1 MAKQNN
7 QDRIRNEAKE
17 TAVVVEDALR
27 SISSKIGD
35 IFEEA
40 LNAGE
45 GVSQRFTRDVQSG
58 LNSLA
63 KVSNEIASANLKAE
77 KGLLKQRDVTKQI
90 QQRQAKIAAL
100 KVQIEIAERRG
111 IGNAEELKKQLATVE
126 GYNEEITN
134 ELQKQANFSNNI
146 NKSIGLTGAALSGAA
161 KLTSKIGLSGLDHVF
176 EDARDAAVEKAKS
189 LGVSDTKALG
199 LVGKFKVMVT
209 SVKSVGKGLISAFKD
224 PVVLGG
230 LLVKAFKSL
239 LALGGKIAGQS
250 ADLGAAFLGAGR
262 DSDRI
267 ASNLRDMAA
276 GDVFLSIEESMK
288 AFTAMNNA
296 AGTFTQFSQEQV
308 KNFKQI
314 SHDLGLGEEAT
325 KGLFQVSTM
334 FGQGMRDTTD
344 QVGAVVQGLNLSTD
358 SSINLTDVMKE
369 VANSSSSVRFNLEN
383 NPKALAN
390 AAFNAKRLGMS
401 LDDIKSASEAT
412 LDFESSIAKEMQ
424 AELLLGKELNLE
436 QYRQAALT
444 GDTETATK
452 EMNRLISENKD
463 EIKGNVIAQKA
474 LADSLGITVDQLL
487 KSIQTQELQDKLAAK
502 GITDRV
508 KAQEALNYLKS
519 KGLSDDEALLK
530 LSKDNLDSTIKNK
543 EAQEASTR
551 TLNEAKEIF
560 QASLAPLA
568 KNLAESLAKFVKSDA
583 FKSLANTIK
592 KIASFIGGLSGT
604 QLGVGLAGALGA
616 VFLAQKAIPQL
627 VTLSGKG
634 LGSMFGKKGPKAGK
648 TAGKAASKLS
658 PKQIAAGFG
667 GKAAKDALLKEGGEV
682 AAKSVGKSAA
692 KGASKAGTKAGLKG
706 LGKLGGK
713 TLLKR
718 IPVLGSLVG
727 VGFAI
732 DRAIKGDGVGALM
745 ELGSAGL
752 GLVDLVAPGVG
763 TALSLAADAGIA
775 ARDIKKAG
783 TVTPTATASDFIV
796 KDGKMTK
803 FRKDDVVVGG
813 TNLGGGSTEVISLLE
828 RLVSAVENGGTVTLD
843 GQKVGQAMVLGSYQ
857 LQ

>member
-7 QDRIRNEAKE
+7 QDRIRSEARE

-90 QQRQAKIAAL
+90 QERQSKIAAL

-111 IGNAEELKKQLATVE
+111 LSNVNELKKQLQKVE
-126 GYNEEITN
+126 GFNEEITN

-296 AGTFTQFSQEQV
+296 AGTFTEFSKEQV

-314 SHDLGLGEEAT
+314 SYDLGLGEEAT
-325 KGLFQVSTM
+325 QGLFQVSTM

-344 QVGAVVQGLNLSTD
+344 QVGAVVQGLNLSTN

-369 VANSSSSVRFNLEN
+369 VANSSASVRFNLEN

-401 LDDIKSASEAT
+401 LDDIKSASEST

-436 QYRQAALT
+436 KYRQAALT

-463 EIKGNVIAQKA
+463 EIKGNVIAQQA
-474 LADSLGITVDQLL
+474 FADSLGISVDQLL

-604 QLGVGLAGALGA
+604 KLGVGLAGALG
-616 VFLAQKAIPQL
+616 VVLYAQKKIPQL

-634 LGSMFGKKGPKAGK
+634 LGKLFGKGGQKATKEAAEQAAKKGVGAVMKGSGKKVYGAAAASAVKAGSA
-648 TAGKAASKLS
+648 T
-658 PKQIAAGFG
+658 
-667 GKAAKDALLKEGGEV
+667 V
-682 AAKSVGKSAA
+682 AKS
-692 KGASKAGTKAGLKG
+692 ASKAGSKAGLKG
-706 LGKLGGK
+706 LGKVGGK

-718 IPVLGSLVG
+718 VPVLGSLVG

>member
-7 QDRIRNEAKE
+7 QDRIRNEARE

-90 QQRQAKIAAL
+90 QERQSKIAAL

-111 IGNAEELKKQLATVE
+111 LSNVNELKKQLQKVE
-126 GYNEEITN
+126 GFNEEITN

-296 AGTFTQFSQEQV
+296 AGTFTEFSKEQV

-325 KGLFQVSTM
+325 QGLFQVSTM

-344 QVGAVVQGLNLSTD
+344 QVGAVVQGLNLSTN

-369 VANSSSSVRFNLEN
+369 VANSSASVRFNLEN

-401 LDDIKSASEAT
+401 LDDIKSASEST

-463 EIKGNVIAQKA
+463 EIKGNVIAQQA
-474 LADSLGITVDQLL
+474 FADSLGISVDQLL

-583 FKSLANTIK
+583 FKSLADTIK

-634 LGSMFGKKGPKAGK
+634 LGSMFGKKGPK
-648 TAGKAASKLS
+648 AGKAASKLS

-706 LGKLGGK
+706 LGKIGGK

-718 IPVLGSLVG
+718 VPVLGSLVG

-775 ARDIKKAG
+775 ARDIKRAG
-783 TVTPTATASDFIV
+783 TITPTATASDFIV

>member
-1 MAKQNN
+1 
-7 QDRIRNEAKE
+7 
-17 TAVVVEDALR
+17 
-27 SISSKIGD
+27 
-35 IFEEA
+35 
-40 LNAGE
+40 
-45 GVSQRFTRDVQSG
+45 
-58 LNSLA
+58 
-63 KVSNEIASANLKAE
+63 
-77 KGLLKQRDVTKQI
+77 
-90 QQRQAKIAAL
+90 
-100 KVQIEIAERRG
+100 
-111 IGNAEELKKQLATVE
+111 
-126 GYNEEITN
+126 
-134 ELQKQANFSNNI
+134 
-146 NKSIGLTGAALSGAA
+146 
-161 KLTSKIGLSGLDHVF
+161 
-176 EDARDAAVEKAKS
+176 
-189 LGVSDTKALG
+189 
-199 LVGKFKVMVT
+199 MVT

-276 GDVFLSIEESMK
+276 GDVFLNIEESLK

-325 KGLFQVSTM
+325 QGLFQVSTM

-344 QVGAVVQGLNLSTD
+344 QVGAVVQGLNLSTN

-401 LDDIKSASEAT
+401 LDDIKSASEST
-412 LDFESSIAKEMQ
+412 LDFESSIAKEMH

-436 QYRQAALT
+436 QYRLAALT

-452 EMNRLISENKD
+452 EMNRIISENKD
-463 EIKGNVIAQKA
+463 EIKGNVIAQQA
-474 LADSLGITVDQLL
+474 LADTMGISVEQLL
-487 KSIQTQELQDKLAAK
+487 KSIQYTELQDKLAAK

-583 FKSLANTIK
+583 FKSLADTIK
-592 KIASFIGGLSGT
+592 KIASFIGGLSGKK
-604 QLGVGLAGALGA
+604 LGIGLAVALGA
-616 VFLAQKAIPQL
+616 VFLAQKKIAQNVKIVGGGGPL
-627 VTLSGKG
+627 DKL
-634 LGSMFGKKGPKAGK
+634 FGKNKPPKPIIPKASSLTKSAGGVIMKNTGK
-648 TAGKAASKLS
+648 TVYG
-658 PKQIAAGFG
+658 AAGEAAL
-667 GKAAKDALLKEGGEV
+667 KAGTGTL
-682 AAKSVGKSAA
+682 AKSATK
-692 KGASKAGTKAGLKG
+692 ASTKAGTKAGLKG

-796 KDGKMTK
+796 KDGKITK

-828 RLVSAVENGGTVTLD
+828 RLVSAVENGGTVILD